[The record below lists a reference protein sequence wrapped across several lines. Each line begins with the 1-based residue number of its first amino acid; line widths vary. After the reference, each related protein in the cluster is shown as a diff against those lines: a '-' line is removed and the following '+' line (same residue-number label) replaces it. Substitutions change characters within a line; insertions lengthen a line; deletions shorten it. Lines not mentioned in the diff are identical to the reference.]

1 MFASSMINNPPVRA
15 VIWDLDG
22 MVIQISANENEM
34 SVLDLESLVQFI
46 LAVCLNYRTAV
57 LSHEKTTMTAPFA
70 NFEKLLFPLEGRNRD
85 DFSVAVRSLEVRPE
99 QSVVIAIDPQRLT
112 DASQLGFQTV
122 AFHNPRQV
130 ASDLLPLL
138 VESLAA

>member
-57 LSHEKTTMTAPFA
+57 LSHENTTMTAPFA
-70 NFEKLLFPLEGRNRD
+70 SFEKLLLPMEGRNRD